1 MVSSMKRFHCTCVCV
16 SVSCP
21 LLPLSL
27 QEVFAY
33 LVCFSQHEGWLT
45 TSMPYQPP
53 PGSLFLFN
61 RQKVREGDVRN
72 THRWG

>member
-1 MVSSMKRFHCTCVCV
+1 MDLSSF
-16 SVSCP
+16 
-21 LLPLSL
+21 SL

-33 LVCFSQHEGWLT
+33 LVCFNQHEEWLT

-61 RQKVREGDVRN
+61 RQKVRRG
-72 THRWG
+72 THLHATH